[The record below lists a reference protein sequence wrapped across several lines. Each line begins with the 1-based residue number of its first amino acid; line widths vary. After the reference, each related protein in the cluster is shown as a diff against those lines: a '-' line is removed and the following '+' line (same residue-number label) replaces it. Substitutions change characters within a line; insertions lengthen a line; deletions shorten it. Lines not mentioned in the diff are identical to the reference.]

1 MTKKEK
7 IRFILIILAVM
18 IIVGLKIL
26 AVVWEK
32 QQKSQVVE
40 NTQKTLQCTIQY
52 CEFADGFVVR
62 TEGTVSS
69 KTPFKVFI
77 RNVPENTQKA
87 YIQFSMDSMDLGFNR
102 FKLMPDENNPQQWR
116 TNALLLPI
124 CTINDDRYKMEVCLN
139 DCQKAYLI
147 EFRAR

>member
-7 IRFILIILAVM
+7 IRFILIILAVV

-26 AVVWEK
+26 AMFWEK

>member
-1 MTKKEK
+1 MNRKEK
-7 IRFILIILAVM
+7 IRFILIILAVV

-32 QQKSQVVE
+32 QQKSQAVE

>member
-7 IRFILIILAVM
+7 IRFILIILAVV

>member
-1 MTKKEK
+1 MNKKEK
-7 IRFILIILAVM
+7 IRFILISLAIL
-18 IIVGLKIL
+18 IIVGLKIV
-26 AVVWEK
+26 AVFWEK

>member
-7 IRFILIILAVM
+7 IRFILIILAVV

-32 QQKSQVVE
+32 QQKSQVLE

>member
-7 IRFILIILAVM
+7 IRFILIILAVV

-62 TEGTVSS
+62 TAGTVSS